1 MNQMEGISH
10 TQLRIASLREDND
23 LAYFSSNS
31 DELNDFLKSDALKAQ
46 NDLISRTYLCFWKG
60 ALAGFV
66 TLTTDTIGY
75 NLVEQCDGIEGYVY
89 QKYPAIKI
97 ARLAVD
103 DGYKRR
109 GIGQNLLLWAVGKAY
124 EISKQIGCRYI
135 TVDAKRE
142 SINFYLKYEF
152 KIIKKHKDRDF
163 PPMYFNLYSADKKD
177 KQKEPVANEENTSDE
192 EKLKVVGMEALNK
205 ALGQENALRFL
216 ALFHSEPTCYV
227 EISRMLYEGQSI
239 EEIFK
244 QAKEHWRG

>member
-1 MNQMEGISH
+1 MEGISH
-10 TQLRIASLREDND
+10 TQLRIASLRAEND
-23 LAYFSSNS
+23 LASFCSNS
-31 DELNDFLKSDALKAQ
+31 AELNDFLKNDALKAQ
-46 NDLISRTYLCFWKG
+46 NDLISRTYLCFWKE

-75 NLVEQCDGIEGYVY
+75 NLVERCDGIEGYVY

-103 DGYKRR
+103 DIYKRR

-142 SINFYLKYEF
+142 SIYFYLKYEF
-152 KIIKKHKDRDF
+152 KLIRKHKNRDF

-177 KQKEPVANEENTSDE
+177 KQREPREPVTNEENTSEE
-192 EKLKVVGMEALNK
+192 EKLKVMGIEALNK

-216 ALFHSEPTCYV
+216 ALIHRESNCP
-227 EISRMLYEGQSI
+227 
-239 EEIFK
+239 
-244 QAKEHWRG
+244 

>member
-1 MNQMEGISH
+1 
-10 TQLRIASLREDND
+10 LREEDD
-23 LAYFSSNS
+23 LASFCSTS

-75 NLVEQCDGIEGYVY
+75 NLVEHCDSIDGYVY

-103 DGYKRR
+103 KRYKRR
-109 GIGQNLLLWAVGKAY
+109 GIGQNLLLWAIGKAY
-124 EISKQIGCRYI
+124 EISRQIGCRYI

-142 SINFYLKYEF
+142 SIDFYLEYEF
-152 KIIKKHKDRDF
+152 KIVKKHENRDF

-177 KQKEPVANEENTSDE
+177 KQNEPALNEANAIDE
-192 EKLKVVGMEALNK
+192 ERLRVMGIDALNK
-205 ALGQENALRFL
+205 ALGPEKALRFL
-216 ALFHSEPTCYV
+216 MLFLSEPTCCI
-227 EISRMLYEGQSI
+227 EISKMLIKGQSVD
-239 EEIFK
+239 EIFK
-244 QAKEHWRG
+244 RAREHWRG

>member
-1 MNQMEGISH
+1 LNQMEGISH
-10 TQLRIASLREDND
+10 TQLRIASLREENE
-23 LAYFSSNS
+23 LASFCSNS

-46 NDLISRTYLCFWKG
+46 NDLISRTYLCFWKES
-60 ALAGFV
+60 LAGFV

-205 ALGQENALRFL
+205 ALGLESALRFL
-216 ALFHSEPTCYV
+216 ALYHSGPTDYV
-227 EISRMLYEGQSI
+227 DVSKRLYENQSV
-239 EEIFK
+239 EDIFK
-244 QAKEHWRG
+244 RAKEHWRS

>member
-1 MNQMEGISH
+1 LSEEDDF
-10 TQLRIASLREDND
+10 AS
-23 LAYFSSNS
+23 FCSTS

-46 NDLISRTYLCFWKG
+46 NNLISRTYLCSWGG

-75 NLVEQCDGIEGYVY
+75 NLVEHCDGIDGYVY

-103 DGYKRR
+103 KRYKRR

-142 SINFYLKYEF
+142 SIDFYLKYEF
-152 KIIKKHKDRDF
+152 KIVKKHEERDF
-163 PPMYFNLYSADKKD
+163 PPMYFNLYSADKRD
-177 KQKEPVANEENTSDE
+177 NQKEPAADGANKMEE
-192 EKLKVVGMEALNK
+192 EKLRVMGIEALNK
-205 ALGQENALRFL
+205 ALGPKKALRFL
-216 ALFHSEPTCYV
+216 ALFLSEPTCYV
-227 EISRMLYEGQSI
+227 EISKMLYEGQSVD
-239 EEIFK
+239 EIFK
-244 QAKEHWRG
+244 RAREHWRK

>member
-10 TQLRIASLREDND
+10 TQLRIASLREEND

-60 ALAGFV
+60 TLVGFV

-75 NLVEQCDGIEGYVY
+75 NLVEQCDGIDGYAY

-103 DGYKRR
+103 DRYKRR
-109 GIGQNLLLWAVGKAY
+109 GIGENLLLWAVGKAY
-124 EISKQIGCRYI
+124 EISNQIGCRYI

-142 SINFYLKYEF
+142 SINFYTKYEF

-177 KQKEPVANEENTSDE
+177 KQNEQIANEENISE
-192 EKLKVVGMEALNK
+192 EERLKVMGIEALNNT
-205 ALGQENALRFL
+205 LGLQNALRFL
-216 ALFHSEPTCYV
+216 ANAL
-227 EISRMLYEGQSI
+227 
-239 EEIFK
+239 
-244 QAKEHWRG
+244 

>member
-1 MNQMEGISH
+1 
-10 TQLRIASLREDND
+10 LREEDD
-23 LAYFSSNS
+23 LASFCSTS

-46 NDLISRTYLCFWKG
+46 NDLISKTYLCFWKE

-75 NLVEQCDGIEGYVY
+75 NLIEQCDGIDGYAY

-103 DGYKRR
+103 EGCKKR

-142 SINFYLKYEF
+142 SIEFYLKYEF
-152 KIIKKHKDRDF
+152 KLIKKHKDRDF
-163 PPMYFNLYSADKKD
+163 PPMYFNLYSPDKKD
-177 KQKEPVANEENTSDE
+177 KQKEPAVNGANARDE
-192 EKLKVVGMEALNK
+192 EKLKAMGIEALNN
-205 ALGQENALRFL
+205 ALGPEKARRFL
-216 ALFHSEPTCYV
+216 AIFHSEQTSYV
-227 EISRMLYEGQSI
+227 EISRMLYEGQSV
-239 EEIFK
+239 EEIFTR
-244 QAKEHWRG
+244 ARENWRD

>member
-1 MNQMEGISH
+1 MEGISH
-10 TQLRIASLREDND
+10 TQLRIASLRDGND
-23 LAYFSSNS
+23 LKYFCSNS

-60 ALAGFV
+60 TLAGFV

-103 DGYKRR
+103 DRYKRR

-142 SINFYLKYEF
+142 SIDFYLKYEF
-152 KIIKKHKDRDF
+152 KIIRKHKDRDF

-177 KQKEPVANEENTSDE
+177 KQKEPVTNEENTSDE

-205 ALGQENALRFL
+205 ALGQENALKFL
-216 ALFHSEPTCYV
+216 AHYHSDPIDYV
-227 EISRMLYEGQSI
+227 EFSKKLYENQSV

-244 QAKEHWRG
+244 RDKKHWRG